1 MALFDLHTRANS
13 NDGSRVETARRT
25 VRMCILACVGSALL
39 VLSACPALAQEPDQQ
54 PRQQAAAAEPVRA
67 PVHGIVHNAATGEP
81 LARALVQIEGDAD
94 TGSLTDGE
102 GRFEIPGVPV
112 GPQTIRVAKPGFRD
126 RPYATEEGSLQAEG
140 PPHSVLVA
148 APMPDLNFA
157 LTPNCAIRGHVELST
172 GDPADGITAVL
183 LKQVVRFGRA
193 VWTMEASSRT
203 NGEGQYRFGNLPDGV
218 YAVYTLPAL
227 ESEPAVNVVA
237 AGSADNVTRSGYPT
251 VFYPDARELAGAS
264 RIQVAN
270 GAQADANFQ
279 LALEPFYTVTAVG
292 AAEGDAAPGKA
303 AAQGGYTAVVLD
315 AAGHVLPY
323 VAQYDDA
330 THSLQASLPD
340 GTYQMV
346 VRGFQSP
353 RELVSGFIT
362 FPRGNRRAGAV
373 AGAVTFTVSGHA
385 IAGLRIPLA
394 PPQTATVHL
403 RLQHNADAATSPA
416 TNATNANELVNLNID
431 PAGGIPQNS
440 FESIWSM
447 DSGTDTITFSAQP
460 GTYWLSA
467 FLPRKGVCAGA
478 FNAGSFNVAREP
490 LTLSLTAAPPPME
503 FTLRDDCATLALTLP
518 PTLAAFLPGD
528 EPFYTVYL
536 VPDFDTVQDIPP
548 MTMHPSSGATLN
560 LDSLTPG
567 SYHVYVFDS
576 PVHLEYRNPAA
587 LAALP
592 SAGQQV
598 TLTAGAIT
606 NLMLE
611 VPAH

>member
-1 MALFDLHTRANS
+1 MGRP
-13 NDGSRVETARRT
+13 
-25 VRMCILACVGSALL
+25 GSALRTTRRCAAW
-39 VLSACPALAQEPDQQ
+39 VLCLLLMATEAVRATAQDGSQQ
-54 PRQQAAAAEPVRA
+54 PGQAAPAVEPSRA
-67 PVHGIVHNAATGEP
+67 TLHGIVHNAATGEP

-94 TGSLTDGE
+94 TGTLTDGE

-140 PPHSVLVA
+140 PAHSVLVA

-157 LTPNCAIRGHVELST
+157 LTPNCAIRGHIELST

-203 NGEGQYRFGNLPDGV
+203 NGEGGYRFGNLPDGV

-227 ESEPAVNVVA
+227 ESESAVNVVA
-237 AGSADNVTRSGYPT
+237 AGSAANVTRSGYPT

-264 RIQVAN
+264 RIQVSN
-270 GAQADANFQ
+270 GAQVDANFQ

-303 AAQGGYTAVVLD
+303 AAQGGYTAVVMD
-315 AAGHVLPY
+315 AAGHPLPY
-323 VAQYDDA
+323 TAQYDDA

-340 GTYQMV
+340 GTYQLV

-353 RELVSGFIT
+353 TAFENGVAISFG
-362 FPRGNRRAGAV
+362 RGNRRAGAV

-385 IAGLRIPLA
+385 LAGLRIPLSA
-394 PPQTATVHL
+394 PQTATVHL
-403 RLQHNADAATSPA
+403 RLLHNADAATSSA
-416 TNATNANELVNLNID
+416 MNATNANELVNLNID

-478 FNAGSFNVAREP
+478 FNAGSFNGAREP
-490 LTLSLTAAPPPME
+490 LTLSLAAANPPME

-518 PTLAAFLPGD
+518 PTLATFLPGD

-567 SYHVYVFDS
+567 SYRVYVFDT

-592 SAGQQV
+592 NAGQQV
-598 TLTAGAIT
+598 TLTAGAST

-611 VPAH
+611 VPEH